1 MQTLNLDPG
10 FSPVAGTALNFKAMT
25 FYGGEPHIK
34 IEGAIQSDV
43 PATITHRI
51 KSFNDLGLVIMAAD
65 AVRRMGVRELHLIIP
80 YFPGARQDRLMVTGE
95 PLSVKVYAEIIN
107 SLKFDTVTIYD
118 PHSDVAPA
126 LIDNVKVVNNHDFI
140 RQVLGDIGKD
150 VKLVAPDSGAL
161 KKIYKLSEYLGGMDV
176 VECTKSRDVATGKLS
191 GFKVQGGDLEGAD
204 CLIVDDICDGGGT
217 FAGIASALKAKGA
230 GRLYLAVSHGIFS
243 KGFDVFTENFETVYT
258 TNAFRDVDNGIV
270 RQIELKF

>member
-10 FSPVAGTALNFKAMT
+10 FTPQAGTVLNFTAMT

-51 KSFNDLGLVIMAAD
+51 KSFNDLGLIIMAAD
-65 AVRRMGVRELHLIIP
+65 ALRRMGMRKLHLVIP

-161 KKIYKLSEYLGGMDV
+161 KKIYMLSEYLGGMDV

-217 FAGIASALKAKGA
+217 FAGIASALKSKGA

-243 KGFDVFTENFETVYT
+243 KGFDVFTEHFATVYT

>member
-10 FSPVAGTALNFKAMT
+10 LTPLAGTALNFTAMT

-51 KSFNDLGLVIMAAD
+51 KSFNDLGLIIMAAD
-65 AVRRMGVRELHLIIP
+65 ALRRMGMRKLHLVIP

-161 KKIYKLSEYLGGMDV
+161 KKIYKLSEYLGGMGV
-176 VECTKSRDVATGKLS
+176 VECTKSRDVVTGKLS
-191 GFKVQGGDLEGAD
+191 GFRVQGGDLEGAD

-217 FAGIASALKAKGA
+217 FAGIASALKSKGA

-243 KGFDVFTENFETVYT
+243 KGFDVFTEHFATVYT

-270 RQIELKF
+270 RQIKLEF

>member
-10 FSPVAGTALNFKAMT
+10 FNPVTGTAVTFKAMT

-34 IEGAIQSDV
+34 IEGEVQTEEPV
-43 PATITHRI
+43 TITHRI
-51 KSFNDLGLVIMAAD
+51 QSFNDLGLIIMAAD
-65 AVRRMGVRELHLIIP
+65 ALRRMGVRQLQLVIP
-80 YFPGARQDRLMVTGE
+80 YFPGARQDRLMVPGE

-107 SLKFDTVTIYD
+107 SLKFDLVTVYD

-126 LIDNVKVVNNHDFI
+126 VINNVKVISNHDFI
-140 RQVLGDIGKD
+140 RQVLEDIGEN

-176 VECTKSRDVATGKLS
+176 VECTKSRDVATGRLS
-191 GFKVQGGDLEGAD
+191 GFKVQEDNLDGAD

-230 GRLYLAVSHGIFS
+230 GKLYLAVSHGIFS
-243 KGFDVFTENFETVYT
+243 KGFDVFTEHFETVYT
-258 TNAFRDVDNGIV
+258 TNAFRDVDNGFV
-270 RQIELKF
+270 KQIELKF